1 MWVLR
6 HSGILSQRLWKSGEE
21 VSSEGSGPD
30 GMQLP
35 TDTTDRSQNVWQWIM
50 ESGRQPR
57 HKSNGYGLMLNT
69 VCVCHPIHVE

>member
-1 MWVLR
+1 MFTLR

-21 VSSEGSGPD
+21 VSSESGTAD
-30 GMQLP
+30 SVQLP

-57 HKSNGYGLMLNT
+57 HKTNGYNPLLPIFT
-69 VCVCHPIHVE
+69 HLCVYFF